1 MAVRYD
7 DIGNR
12 LKAFRLASGLSA
24 EEIASRVGI
33 SRTAFYRF
41 EKGELAKIETLEKLA
56 TLLNVS
62 ITTLLGVGTEYVAS
76 AVSYFERIRQ
86 IEEQVEHIFILAGPC
101 SFLLT
106 SDKFDE
112 TLEAAVRET
121 VPDDCED
128 GVRSHEEASR
138 IMSILRQRKETYRQ
152 RRPSIV
158 TLISSVEIDRFV
170 QNGLVGRRT
179 LSEALRRERRA
190 LARAEVARL
199 AGLIEEEPIGVQI
212 GIFHEA
218 PPHTEFQ
225 LYRQPDRQ
233 ILAESP
239 FRLGEYPNVR
249 NGVGMITSAPEA
261 LCLHEKTV
269 GEMWKWAL
277 KGKPAATFLR
287 NVVEQSREDVLP
299 ANVTSVQSRRKV
311 R

>member
-1 MAVRYD
+1 MVVRYD

-76 AVSYFERIRQ
+76 AVSYFERVRQ
-86 IEEQVEHIFILAGPC
+86 IEEQVEHIFVLAGPI

-121 VPDDCED
+121 IPDDCED

-138 IMSILRQRKETYRQ
+138 IMTILRQRKDAYRQ

-158 TLISSVEIDRFV
+158 SLISSVEIDRFL
-170 QNGLVGRRT
+170 QIGLIGR
-179 LSEALRRERRA
+179 LAVPESVHRERQA

-225 LYRQPDRQ
+225 IYRQPDRQ

-239 FRLGEYPNVR
+239 FRLGEYPNAR

-261 LCLHEKTV
+261 VGLHEKTV
-269 GEMWKWAL
+269 GEMWKWAI
-277 KGKPAATFLR
+277 KGKAAATFLR
-287 NVVEQSREDVLP
+287 DAVAKSHTETPITIVSGSVV
-299 ANVTSVQSRRKV
+299 RRKA